1 MILPS
6 IQTNSSSNLKADSD
20 SDGIAN
26 PVDLCPNTANGT
38 SVNMNGCADNA
49 SKYFWVGGSGNWSD
63 FSNHWATTSGGN
75 QFHSRAPN
83 GTDNAY
89 FDRYSFTDSGQTL
102 TIDTDLAA
110 VKNMT
115 WTGVTNNPTFNF
127 NGKNLDVFGSVVFA
141 ENMTINSANMDF
153 MGTSSATLDT
163 KNKNISSIY
172 LKGSDLTLASP
183 LDIQNFYIN
192 SGSFITNDYDLN
204 TYRFDVD
211 QTSNT
216 SLTIDLGTSTVVN
229 TYELEW
235 DTFRAGN
242 YTTNVS
248 SATIIVKGR
257 TWRDYGSSQWGE
269 LRVVELPNQ
278 WWSSVEFNA
287 NSNVNIKSL
296 IASQTTDQ
304 INLNVR
310 NVDEVDI
317 SSSANITNLN
327 AKILKLKGNGSI
339 YQFSG
344 TINVSNTLEIGVPGG
359 CAITTFKSTSDGNT
373 ATINS
378 ADTTVANYLDIKDI
392 IFNGVSSTN
401 IVDNGLVLFLDATDS
416 NSYSGSGDQWTDLS
430 GNGNHGT
437 INGASYSSSGGG
449 SISFDGSNDYVLIS
463 DSNSLDLSNEI
474 TISYTVAPNW
484 GTWAPFIAKEL
495 KIIIIIVHGLV
506 MTQV

>member
-1 MILPS
+1 M
-6 IQTNSSSNLKADSD
+6 
-20 SDGIAN
+20 
-26 PVDLCPNTANGT
+26 
-38 SVNMNGCADNA
+38 
-49 SKYFWVGGSGNWSD
+49 
-63 FSNHWATTSGGN
+63 
-75 QFHSRAPN
+75 
-83 GTDNAY
+83 
-89 FDRYSFTDSGQTL
+89 
-102 TIDTDLAA
+102 
-110 VKNMT
+110 
-115 WTGVTNNPTFNF
+115 
-127 NGKNLDVFGSVVFA
+127 
-141 ENMTINSANMDF
+141 
-153 MGTSSATLDT
+153 
-163 KNKNISSIY
+163 
-172 LKGSDLTLASP
+172 ASP
-183 LDIQNFYIN
+183 LDIQNFYIR

-378 ADTTVANYLDIKDI
+378 DVSAIAAYLDVKDI
-392 IFNGVSSTN
+392 IFTSSNSATLTANNSIDNGNNSGINFGLLGNRTFYWVGGTGNWSDGSHWSSTSGG
-401 IVDNGLVLFLDATDS
+401 VPSGCPPSSGDNVFFDS
-416 NSYSGSGDQWTDLS
+416 NSFTSSGQSIKIDIDNAGVNDMTWT
-430 GNGNHGT
+430 GVTNNPTFNFNGKNLDVFGSVVFAENMT
-437 INGASYSSSGGG
+437 INSANMDFMGTSSATLDTKNKNI
-449 SISFDGSNDYVLIS
+449 SIFTSRVQ
-463 DSNSLDLSNEI
+463 
-474 TISYTVAPNW
+474 T
-484 GTWAPFIAKEL
+484 
-495 KIIIIIVHGLV
+495 
-506 MTQV
+506 